1 MGLTSVGIGSGMD
14 IAGIVTALVNA
25 ESAGKIASF
34 DTSEGKLNAQISG
47 IGLLKSSLSEF
58 QDKLELLTDSATFD
72 SHKVSQSNS
81 DYFKTTVDESA
92 VPGKYQV
99 IVEQLAQSQKVGSA
113 AVADADSP
121 IGEGSL
127 SIGVGS
133 DSFDIEV
140 GAEDSLTD
148 IMEKINAAEDN
159 DGVTATIIN
168 GDNGPQLI
176 LGSKNTGTDNL
187 ITVTAT
193 DTDGGTGLADAFAMT
208 ELTPALDAILTV
220 DGVKVTSSSNDVSD
234 IITGVS
240 LELTDADIGKTTT
253 ITVDEDTDKASS
265 AIEGFVESYN
275 ALMTTIQD
283 LSRYDAATENAAI
296 LQGDPLPRSLQ
307 SQLRNI
313 ISSSFETSSGSGS
326 QMLMNIGITT
336 TREGLLEIDDDKLSE
351 AIEADKGGIKEMFIT
366 EDTGL
371 ASRLDTFVDSYL
383 EPGGIIDGRNDTIDN
398 QLSRL
403 EDSREALDLKMSAYS
418 DRLYKQFNAM
428 DLVVASLNSQSSSLF
443 NAIDSLPGVVKKT

>member
-34 DTSEGKLNAQISG
+34 DTTEGKLNAQISG

-58 QDKLELLTDSATFD
+58 QDQLELLTKSETFD

-81 DYFKTTVDESA
+81 DYFKATVDENA

-127 SIGVGS
+127 TIGVGS

-148 IMEKINAAEDN
+148 IMDKINASEDN
-159 DGVTATIIN
+159 YGVTATIIN
-168 GDNGPQLI
+168 GDDGPQLI
-176 LGSKNTGTDNL
+176 LGAKNTGTDNL

-193 DTDGGTGLADAFAMT
+193 DIDGGTGLADTFTMT
-208 ELTPALDAILTV
+208 ELTPAQDAVLTV

-253 ITVDEDTDKASS
+253 ITVEEDTAKATS
-265 AIEGFVESYN
+265 AITGFVDSYN

-283 LSRYDAATENAAI
+283 LSRYDAATENGAI

-336 TREGLLEIDDDKLSE
+336 TREGLLEIDEDKLSD

-371 ASRLDTFVDSYL
+371 ASRLDTFVESYL

-403 EDSREALDLKMSAYS
+403 EDSREALNLKMSAYS

-443 NAIDSLPGVVKKT
+443 NALDSMPGVVKKT

>member
-14 IAGIVTALVNA
+14 IAGIVTALVDA
-25 ESAGKIASF
+25 ESAGKIATF
-34 DTSEGKLNAQISG
+34 NATEGKLNAQISG

-58 QDKLELLTDSATFD
+58 QTSLKVLTESATFD

-81 DYFKTTVDESA
+81 DYFNATVDESA

-113 AVADADSP
+113 AVVDADSP

-176 LGSKNTGTDNL
+176 LGAKNTGTDNL

-193 DTDGGTGLADAFAMT
+193 DTDGGTGLADAFTMT
-208 ELTPALDAILTV
+208 ELTPAQDAVLTV
-220 DGVKVTSSSNDVSD
+220 DGVTITSTSNDVSD
-234 IITGVS
+234 VITGVS

-253 ITVDEDTDKASS
+253 ITVDENTEKATT
-265 AIEGFVESYN
+265 AINDFVESYN
-275 ALMTTIQD
+275 ALMTTMQD
-283 LSRYDAATENAAI
+283 LSRYDPATEESGI
-296 LQGDPLPRSLQ
+296 LQGDPLTRTLQ

-371 ASRLDTFVDSYL
+371 ASRLDTFVESYL
-383 EPGGIIDGRNDTIDN
+383 ETGGIIDGRDETVNN

-443 NAIDSLPGVVKKT
+443 NALDSMPGVVKKT